1 MIVHDLFLFFAS
13 MGWKKRDKNFLCCNY
28 VFYVKKN
35 FLKIY
40 FMFLLLLQIVPFFR
54 SQGNFLWIFFGFR
67 VTDSDK
73 YLMHGKM
80 DA

>member
-1 MIVHDLFLFFAS
+1 MIFFCFLPR
-13 MGWKKRDKNFLCCNY
+13 WDEKKEINFLCCNY

-40 FMFLLLLQIVPFFR
+40 FMFLLLLQIVLVFW
-54 SQGNFLWIFFGFR
+54 SQGNCLWIFFGFR

-73 YLMHGKM
+73 YLMAGKM